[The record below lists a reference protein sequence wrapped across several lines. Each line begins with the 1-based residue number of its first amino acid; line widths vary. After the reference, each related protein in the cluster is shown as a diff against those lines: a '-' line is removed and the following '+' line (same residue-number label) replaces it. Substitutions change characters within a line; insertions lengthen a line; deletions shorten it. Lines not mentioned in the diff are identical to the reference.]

1 MMGYRIA
8 ALKAVQSSPVTLFEK
23 HNCFE
28 WDSHP
33 QKGGRCFEFFQQV
46 LRKSITNSGI
56 LISAYINSLKT
67 IFWCFLE
74 PKGTQVLPRQN
85 TTYTLWFLIFKTYCC
100 HWKAVLP
107 SHCVQ
112 QSQRVDLKTW
122 AEFARNPNEP
132 KGVLFSLPLF
142 WIWPRSWAAH
152 RHTTVLD
159 ISWYWV
165 RWHYVKSACVD

>member
-142 WIWPRSWAAH
+142 
-152 RHTTVLD
+152 
-159 ISWYWV
+159 
-165 RWHYVKSACVD
+165 